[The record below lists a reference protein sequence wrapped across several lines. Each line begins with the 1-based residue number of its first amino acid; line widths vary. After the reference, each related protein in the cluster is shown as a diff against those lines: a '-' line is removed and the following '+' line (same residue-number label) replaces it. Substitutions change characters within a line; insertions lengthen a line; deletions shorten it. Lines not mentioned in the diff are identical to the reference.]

1 MAQTITVQ
9 IHGTEYKLRGEDSAR
24 IQEAAGMINDQ
35 MRFISS
41 KSPTQPVATLAVL
54 AALNTAELLMGEQDR
69 SARESMDLVR
79 RIDAL
84 TGSIEELLELDP

>member
-1 MAQTITVQ
+1 
-9 IHGTEYKLRGEDSAR
+9 
-24 IQEAAGMINDQ
+24 
-35 MRFISS
+35 
-41 KSPTQPVATLAVL
+41 VL

>member
-1 MAQTITVQ
+1 
-9 IHGTEYKLRGEDSAR
+9 
-24 IQEAAGMINDQ
+24 MINEQ

-69 SARESMDLVR
+69 SARESIDLVR